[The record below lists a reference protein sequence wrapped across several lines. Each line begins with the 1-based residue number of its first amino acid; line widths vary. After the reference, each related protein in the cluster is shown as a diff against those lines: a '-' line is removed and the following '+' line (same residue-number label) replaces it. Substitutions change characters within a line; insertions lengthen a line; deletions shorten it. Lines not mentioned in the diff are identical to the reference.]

1 MNPNFDKE
9 VATAEKGLAEAL
21 DVINHPHRDRY
32 KHLMFMEVND
42 DLMVMYINKE
52 NTWTEAMYV
61 SKKKGDI
68 SESFIMDAS
77 DLIPGDSPTEYTM
90 ELDREA
96 NDDGVQIWYNY
107 IPADK
112 ETIKKWLD
120 DMEKVSAANSAKFPA
135 GPITPWSH

>member
-1 MNPNFDKE
+1 MNPNFNKE

-52 NTWTEAMYV
+52 NTWTEALYV

-90 ELDREA
+90 ELDRET
-96 NDDGVQIWYNY
+96 NDDGVQIWHNY

-112 ETIKKWLD
+112 ETINKWLD

>member
-1 MNPNFDKE
+1 MS
-9 VATAEKGLAEAL
+9 
-21 DVINHPHRDRY
+21 HPHRDRY

-52 NTWTEAMYV
+52 NTWTEALYV

-90 ELDREA
+90 ELDRKA
-96 NDDGVQIWYNY
+96 NDGVQIWHNY